1 MYFAALGQIMLY
13 VDGMEGIASHTDTVQ
28 WLYTLLSSQVAAA
41 AADDDDDDDDDHLLS
56 FVQIN
61 NWKVLYS
68 LITELI

>member
-1 MYFAALGQIMLY
+1 MLY

-61 NWKVLYS
+61 N
-68 LITELI
+68 